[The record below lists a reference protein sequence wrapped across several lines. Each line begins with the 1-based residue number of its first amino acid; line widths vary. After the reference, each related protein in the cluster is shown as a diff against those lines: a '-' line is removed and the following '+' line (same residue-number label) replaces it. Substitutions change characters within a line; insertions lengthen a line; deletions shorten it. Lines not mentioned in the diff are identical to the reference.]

1 MRKRASELA
10 SLNYNRKKSL
20 QFQLSLS
27 LFYLSYRVAN
37 ISLTCINRAEI
48 VIEEIVVNQNGVSEN
63 NEIGDL
69 NEIEQ
74 SKARTLALN

>member
-1 MRKRASELA
+1 M
-10 SLNYNRKKSL
+10 
-20 QFQLSLS
+20 
-27 LFYLSYRVAN
+27 AN

-48 VIEEIVVNQNGVSEN
+48 VIEEIVANQNGVSEN

-74 SKARTLALN
+74 SKARALALN